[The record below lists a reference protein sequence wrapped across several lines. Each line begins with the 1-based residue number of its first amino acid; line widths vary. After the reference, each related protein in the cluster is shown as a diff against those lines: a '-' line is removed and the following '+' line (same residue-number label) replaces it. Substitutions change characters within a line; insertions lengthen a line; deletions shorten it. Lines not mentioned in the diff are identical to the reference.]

1 MEDAESV
8 ASSPAK
14 AVNEVEIARQVEK
27 FIWQQHMP
35 MGYRRSRAVDLIGPN
50 WELVDGNDIASQPE
64 IPEPM
69 TPPLFVPSDAG
80 EEIEEAI
87 EQEGFQNEEDDD
99 YSPSIA
105 ATADAEPELNS
116 DELLQQQLTVA
127 ESQWNEMIAKDFSE
141 YKQVDPALKLPWEH
155 GVMGQIFGAEDSLPS
170 LPECVGLAL
179 DADVG
184 NLIPADGVAPEF
196 KQSETGGHAIYPK
209 IIDSV
214 QDLSYFEQKAEQL
227 ELACGHWLG
236 ILSINWWSSGVGRQL
251 AESLQKDSTGTEAAR
266 ILKAC
271 FGTKSPSTLLKRAS
285 AFRKFIRWHEI
296 SGYGTEHEA
305 TALPLEE
312 PAVWEYF
319 QHLHEDRVTC
329 KVGYTVPTSFLE
341 AVRFCKFTLDLYDT
355 ELILGS
361 RRLLGMAAIAKRDK
375 GPTRQAEGLE
385 VEHVK
390 KLHEVLSSSSNLVD
404 RVAAGSF
411 LICLYGRARWSDV
424 RFVSYTELEPGEKGA
439 LVLFTTEHKCSNVG
453 LRREQYLPI
462 VVPREGVVPGDWIQ
476 EFIDVYNAVGLD
488 LTKQPLGPLLPAP
501 RPSGGFNAR
510 PVTTTEAARWLRALL
525 EGTTEAGKFRSHSL
539 KATLLLWSARAGMDR
554 ESRAVLGHHATAL
567 AGSDVVYSRHLQV
580 RAIRK
585 LSVMLKRVQTGLNVD
600 ESGTD
605 FRVNAMTP
613 GLGTPAQQTKWP
625 SVEVPFTPMPSY
637 SAGKAE
643 VSGVHVPR
651 TPVVKGVQSS
661 ATPPGLD
668 KRDSDRE
675 VVNSALEDMQQLADL
690 ESVKEERLDES
701 EAVEAADELTIF
713 PAEAI
718 KSGLVEIDSS
728 SDTDSSSDSGEST
741 DGEREMCAP
750 RTPDAPKFEEL
761 VPEDMEYYRHV
772 KSGIIHATKVDSDIS
787 FCKVTMGDNFRVM
800 GRKLMIRLP
809 KCIKCFP
816 KNNNRIRSLDGL
828 ISGLDNSLKRARQK

>member
-1 MEDAESV
+1 M
-8 ASSPAK
+8 
-14 AVNEVEIARQVEK
+14 
-27 FIWQQHMP
+27 
-35 MGYRRSRAVDLIGPN
+35 
-50 WELVDGNDIASQPE
+50 
-64 IPEPM
+64 
-69 TPPLFVPSDAG
+69 
-80 EEIEEAI
+80 
-87 EQEGFQNEEDDD
+87 
-99 YSPSIA
+99 
-105 ATADAEPELNS
+105 
-116 DELLQQQLTVA
+116 
-127 ESQWNEMIAKDFSE
+127 
-141 YKQVDPALKLPWEH
+141 
-155 GVMGQIFGAEDSLPS
+155 
-170 LPECVGLAL
+170 
-179 DADVG
+179 
-184 NLIPADGVAPEF
+184 
-196 KQSETGGHAIYPK
+196 
-209 IIDSV
+209 
-214 QDLSYFEQKAEQL
+214 SYFEQKAEQL

-251 AESLQKDSTGTEAAR
+251 AESLQKDTTGTDAAK

-296 SGYGTEHEA
+296 SGYGAEHGTSA
-305 TALPLEE
+305 FPLEE

-319 QHLHEDRVTC
+319 QHLHEDRVVC
-329 KVGYTVPTSFLE
+329 KVGYTVPTAFLE
-341 AVRFCKFTLDLYDT
+341 AVRFSKFTLDLYDA

-385 VEHVK
+385 IEHVK
-390 KLHEVLSSSSNLVD
+390 RLHEVLNSASNLVD

-411 LICLYGRARWSDV
+411 LVCLYGRARWSDV
-424 RFVSYTELEPGEKGA
+424 RFVSYTELEPGEKGS
-439 LVLFTTEHKCSNVG
+439 LVLFTTEHKCSGTG

-476 EFIDVYNAVGLD
+476 EFMEVYEAAGLN
-488 LTKQPLGPLLPAP
+488 LAKKPLGPLLPAP

-525 EGTTEAGKFRSHSL
+525 EGTNESEKFRSHSL

-585 LSVMLKRVQTGLNVD
+585 LSWMLKRVQTGLNVD
-600 ESGTD
+600 ESGVD
-605 FRVNAMTP
+605 FRVNAVTP
-613 GLGTPAQQTKWP
+613 GLGTPALPTKWP
-625 SVEVPFTPMPSY
+625 SVAVPFTPMPSY
-637 SAGKAE
+637 VAGKADMA
-643 VSGVHVPR
+643 GVHVPR
-651 TPVVKGVQSS
+651 TPDATRVRAK
-661 ATPPGLD
+661 ATPPGIEQ
-668 KRDSDRE
+668 RDADRE
-675 VVNSALEDMQQLADL
+675 VVDAALEDMQIQADL
-690 ESVKEERLDES
+690 ESVKEERMDEG
-701 EAVEAADELTIF
+701 EAVEAADELTIL

-728 SDTDSSSDSGEST
+728 SDTDSSTSSDEST

-761 VPEDMEYYRHV
+761 VPEDMEFYRHV
-772 KSGIIHATKVDSDIS
+772 KSGIIHATKVDSDVS
-787 FCKVTMGDNFRVM
+787 FCKVTMSDNFRVM

-828 ISGLDNSLKRARQK
+828 ISGLDNSLKRARQT